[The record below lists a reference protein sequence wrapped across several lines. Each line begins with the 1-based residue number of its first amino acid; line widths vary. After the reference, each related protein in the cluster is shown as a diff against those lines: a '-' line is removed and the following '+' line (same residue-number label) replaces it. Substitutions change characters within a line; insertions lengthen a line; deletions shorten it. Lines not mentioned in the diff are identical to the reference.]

1 VRRSD
6 LVALISRRLDGR
18 RLIWFGT
25 RGDDVEAALELP
37 EMAAAFSIIS
47 RFRSRDYVT
56 ALALEDLTGRRVDL
70 DSYELDDHL
79 HEPEVRELRS
89 AIFTA
94 LAGRSAVFTYRP
106 STFLS
111 AICFARRD
119 RCQYVGL
126 FKDHQNAFEHKPWVE
141 TAVADLG
148 LPHIPWTYVA
158 DEDQFDTLRM
168 LRDGPVM
175 LRRSRSSGGTGLVRL
190 DDETGL
196 RDAWLSSDEA
206 YVSVAPY
213 VDGGLPVNIGAV
225 AWRDGVTFHPASV
238 QLIGQPSLTRRPFG
252 YCGND
257 FTAVNQLPAST
268 IASMEHSTRVTGDW
282 LRSQGYVGAFG
293 IDFLVKDGVP
303 LFTEVNPRFQG
314 STHASCQLSVEMD
327 ESCLLL
333 EHMAA
338 LLGLPAPDP
347 VPLARLIRDSPPLSH
362 VVLHNTDAEPA
373 APDITAVLAEAAAL
387 PGFCRA
393 DVRARPNVPV
403 ESGATIARV
412 TLRRPVTTTGFD
424 LDADVADLASR
435 LRESAGP
442 IPVEHA

>member
-1 VRRSD
+1 MRRND
-6 LVALISRRLDGR
+6 LVKLVSRSLGGR

-25 RGDDVEAALELP
+25 RGDDVEAAVQLP
-37 EMAAAFSIIS
+37 ELTAAFSIIS
-47 RFRSRDYVT
+47 QFRGRDYVT

-79 HEPEVRELRS
+79 HEPAVRELRAS
-89 AIFTA
+89 IFTA

-119 RCQYVGL
+119 RCRYLGL

-141 TAVADLG
+141 SAVADLG

-158 DEDQFDTLRM
+158 DEDQLDTLHM
-168 LRDGPVM
+168 LRNGPVM

-190 DDETGL
+190 DDEDGL

-206 YVSVAPY
+206 YVSVARY

-257 FTAVNQLPAST
+257 FTAVNQLSTST
-268 IASMEHSTRVTGDW
+268 IAAMEQSTRVVGDW
-282 LRSQGYVGAFG
+282 LRSRGYLGAFG

-333 EHMAA
+333 EHIAA
-338 LLGLPAPDP
+338 LLGLPAPAA
-347 VPLARLIRDSPPLSH
+347 VPLTRLIRDTPPLSH

-373 APDITAVLAEAAAL
+373 TPDITAFLAEAATL
-387 PGFCRA
+387 SGFCRA
-393 DVRARPNVPV
+393 DVRARSNVPV

-412 TLRRPVTTTGFD
+412 TLRRPVTGTGFD

-435 LRESAGP
+435 ARESAGP